1 MMSVDTT
8 FKISRTYFLPYFIE
22 FCSVMA
28 ESLQL
33 FKTAFEVSVL
43 AYLNHTRISYSYI
56 KPNITITLNQKF
68 LILT

>member
-8 FKISRTYFLPYFIE
+8 FKVSRTYFLPYFIK
-22 FCSVMA
+22 FCSVTA

-43 AYLNHTRISYSYI
+43 AYFEPYS
-56 KPNITITLNQKF
+56 N
-68 LILT
+68 